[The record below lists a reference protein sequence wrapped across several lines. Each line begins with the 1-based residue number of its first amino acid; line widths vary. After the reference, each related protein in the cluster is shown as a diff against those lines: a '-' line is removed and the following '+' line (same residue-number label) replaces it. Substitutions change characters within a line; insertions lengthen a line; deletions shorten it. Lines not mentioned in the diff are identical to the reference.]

1 MGESILRTRPRLYL
15 DVDGVLNAYYKG
27 LWGSEQLVGSAGV
40 PSWSIHWNPDMV
52 SALAALITEYDVEL
66 VWCTTWREDAPVE
79 IGGLLGFGQDARV
92 LHPLDGRTT
101 FPSIEWKREA
111 VLAEQILDPSLVI
124 WVDDEIDDAV
134 LAVWE
139 ENDYS
144 GLLINPD
151 PQYGIQPDQIEAMRK
166 YLNRFSGL
174 RKFMEG

>member
-1 MGESILRTRPRLYL
+1 
-15 DVDGVLNAYYKG
+15 
-27 LWGSEQLVGSAGV
+27 
-40 PSWSIHWNPDMV
+40 
-52 SALAALITEYDVEL
+52 
-66 VWCTTWREDAPVE
+66 
-79 IGGLLGFGQDARV
+79 
-92 LHPLDGRTT
+92 
-101 FPSIEWKREA
+101 
-111 VLAEQILDPSLVI
+111 VI